1 MKVAAVQMDVKIL
14 DSAHNLSRILENLD
28 AAARNGAR
36 VVVFPECALSGYC
49 FNSREES
56 YPVAETVPGPSTER
70 LAEAARRLD
79 CTVVMGML
87 ERREED
93 LFNAAVVVGPEGI
106 VGSYHKVHLPFLG
119 IDRYATL
126 GDEPFP
132 VFDTRLGPIGVNI
145 CFDLNFPE
153 SGRSVKLK
161 GARLLAV
168 PTNWP
173 VGTNTYKHVAN
184 ARGQENHFFVAVAN
198 RVGTERGYSFT
209 GHSKIVDC
217 LGETVAEAGENEETI
232 LYGDFDLAEADRN
245 RIEYRTGEWHIDRI
259 QDRRPEF
266 YSALTEPVKKEAKAP
281 AAEVLG

>member
-14 DSAHNLSRILENLD
+14 DSAHNLSRILEKLD
-28 AAARNGAR
+28 AAARNGAK

-132 VFDTRLGPIGVNI
+132 VFDTLLGPIGVNI

-184 ARGQENHFFVAVAN
+184 ARGQENHIFVAVAN
-198 RVGTERGYSFT
+198 RVGLVFFTTFSPNADTASPDIRRSWTAWARRWPKPERTRKRSFT
-209 GHSKIVDC
+209 ATSTWPKPTGTESNTAPASGIS
-217 LGETVAEAGENEETI
+217 TAS
-232 LYGDFDLAEADRN
+232 
-245 RIEYRTGEWHIDRI
+245 RTGGRNST
-259 QDRRPEF
+259 QRLPNR
-266 YSALTEPVKKEAKAP
+266 
-281 AAEVLG
+281 